1 LQPEVAAA
9 MPTVSNGGRTY
20 TFRVRRGFRFSPPSN
35 QPVTAATFKYSI
47 ERALSRPAAPF
58 GPSAVSDIAG
68 ESAYLTGKA
77 AHISG
82 IAARGDALRITLV
95 APAGDFLTR
104 LATPYFCPVPIGTA
118 IRPDSVTT
126 PVPRDGRYYVAS
138 STAARTVLLRN
149 PNYGGHR
156 VRRPAR
162 IVFGSGT
169 ASPEAVALTDKGEL
183 SLVPAGFYGD
193 SLLGTSGVLDRRYG
207 PGSAPAG
214 NERYLHRPVGQS
226 ELIVLNATRPLL
238 RTLRMR
244 RAVEYAIDRTALS
257 RSYGTVPADSII
269 PRAVPGFATRR
280 TYPLHADLQ
289 TARRLA
295 GHGRRTAVLYYC
307 TNGPFGGAGHR
318 QVATVIRSELAQ
330 IGIAVSII
338 APPCAPDSR
347 YDANSRQAD
356 LILAATFAPVAEPE
370 PYVSAL
376 LSHDALGAALGPG
389 LWNDPRLL
397 ARVKR
402 AHELPQPAHDAAFH
416 RLEHDL
422 LLAAPVA
429 VYGSWY
435 DADYF
440 APRIGCR
447 IRPPGVGAIDLAA
460 LCTRSS

>member
-1 LQPEVAAA
+1 
-9 MPTVSNGGRTY
+9 
-20 TFRVRRGFRFSPPSN
+20 
-35 QPVTAATFKYSI
+35 
-47 ERALSRPAAPF
+47 
-58 GPSAVSDIAG
+58 
-68 ESAYLTGKA
+68 
-77 AHISG
+77 
-82 IAARGDALRITLV
+82 
-95 APAGDFLTR
+95 
-104 LATPYFCPVPIGTA
+104 VPIGTA

-126 PVPRDGRYYVAS
+126 PVPRDGRYFVAS

-149 PNYGGHR
+149 PNYGGNR
-156 VRRPAR
+156 VRRPTR

-169 ASPEAVALTDKGEL
+169 ESPEAVALTDRGDL

-207 PGSAPAG
+207 PGSAAARAG
-214 NERYLHRPVGQS
+214 NERYLHRPVGQT
-226 ELIVLNATRPLL
+226 ELIVLNAARPLF

-257 RSYGTVPADSII
+257 RSYGTVPIDSII
-269 PRAVPGFATRR
+269 PPAAPGFGMRR
-280 TYPLHADLQ
+280 VYPLHADLR

-295 GHGRRTAVLYYC
+295 GHGRHTAVLYYC

-318 QVATVIRSELAQ
+318 QVATVIRSELAR

-347 YDANSRQAD
+347 YDANSRRAD
-356 LILAATFAPVAEPE
+356 LILAATFAPVPEPE
-370 PYVSAL
+370 QYVSAL
-376 LSHDALGAALGPG
+376 LSHDELGAALGSG
-389 LWNDPRLL
+389 LWTDPRFL

-402 AHELPQPAHDAAFH
+402 AHELPQPAHDAAFR

-422 LLAAPVA
+422 LRAAPVA

-440 APRIGCR
+440 APRTGCR
-447 IRPPGVGAIDLAA
+447 IRPPGVGAVDLAA